1 MLIRKML
8 FLCFCTIAGSA
19 IAAGYVAFITLLGVF
34 QKLIEKYKAAGYI
47 KAIETTIIAGVTLF
61 NIVSL
66 YNLPLPL
73 GLWGLSIFNIIGGI
87 FVGCLAGA
95 LAETLNIFPIL
106 SRRFKIRTWLP
117 YVLIAAGIGKAI
129 GSIIQLLFFNL

>member
-1 MLIRKML
+1 MLIKQILYM
-8 FLCFCTIAGSA
+8 FFCAIAGSA

-47 KAIETTIIAGVTLF
+47 KTVETMIIAGVTLF
-61 NIVSL
+61 NLVSL
-66 YNLPLPL
+66 FNLPLPL
-73 GLWGLSIFNIIGGI
+73 GIWGLCIFNLFGGV

-106 SRRFKIRTWLP
+106 SRRFKIRIWLP

-129 GSIIQLLFFNL
+129 GSIVQLLFF